1 MNKVNILTLSISFIT
16 SRRDKINK
24 IAALK
29 PLSVQK
35 SLPPFCPLC
44 KEIPR

>member
-1 MNKVNILTLSISFIT
+1 MNKTNILTLSISFIT
-16 SRRDKINK
+16 SRRNKINR
-24 IAALK
+24 ITALK

-35 SLPPFCPLC
+35 SLPPSCPLC